1 MLNTE
6 QERFAAL
13 ASQTQSKRNGDEIPG
28 EILPDFK
35 NQEKESFVNDDFIS
49 SKQDREMSLI
59 PQQPGMNKIYEE
71 MLQRKDQLSKEKL
84 WMYKLTR
91 PDV

>member
-13 ASQTQSKRNGDEIPG
+13 ANETQSKRNGDDMAG
-28 EILPDFK
+28 DSLAANAQNKFS
-35 NQEKESFVNDDFIS
+35 ESFVNDDFIS

-59 PQQPGMNKIYEE
+59 P
-71 MLQRKDQLSKEKL
+71 
-84 WMYKLTR
+84 
-91 PDV
+91 